1 MDKTEFREAYEDTHD
16 LLNDALEI
24 LDLIYDTENFEKRRG
39 LVTNLRA
46 TLKLVH
52 KNENALCAGEEWLA
66 HA

>member
-24 LDLIYDTENFEKRRG
+24 LDLIYDTENFEERRG

-46 TLKLVH
+46 TLKLVY